1 MTFRFYRA
9 RQVENIKM
17 ESILEQL
24 GLGTLFER
32 FAEEK
37 VDPEV
42 ILSMSE
48 SSLIRLGVETL
59 GDRVRIK
66 ERCKHFVDEERT
78 RSLASTS
85 SSPAQQIIEE
95 RRRLFQPYNS
105 RREKGTGTSKTG
117 KRKNP
122 ARRTWTGQFVCL
134 ADRQACM

>member
-1 MTFRFYRA
+1 
-9 RQVENIKM
+9 M

-59 GDRVRIK
+59 GDRVQIK
-66 ERCKHFVDEERT
+66 ERCKQFVVEERT

-105 RREKGTGTSKTG
+105 HREKGTGTSKTG

-122 ARRTWTGQFVCL
+122 A
-134 ADRQACM
+134 